1 MTRLTTTYRNGLR
14 RTVLASALSLA
25 LFAAFGAAAVAGELP
40 KQGTFSVTFTESGT
54 CTTIEVGGGDLAYG
68 CEATGIT
75 TNPAGGG
82 FLHNMS
88 YHCVALET
96 PGGANGYC
104 LFTDV
109 DGDTMFE
116 HWWATPEMEEGAFA
130 AAFTGGTGKYEGIDV
145 PYEGDFIYLSDA
157 GGAYQIVGHKFGS
170 YKLP

>member
-14 RTVLASALSLA
+14 RTVLASALSLV

-54 CTTIEVGGGDLAYG
+54 CTTIEVGGGDLAYS
-68 CEATGIT
+68 CDATGIT

-82 FLHNMS
+82 FLHNVS

-104 LFTDV
+104 LFTDL

-116 HWWATPEMEEGAFA
+116 HWWSTPEMEEGAFA

-157 GGAYQIVGHKFGS
+157 GGSYQIVGHKFGS